1 MTSGIMEQDPIIV
14 GHTQIRWFLERSS
27 EIYPGTATEPVGGTG
42 SKATGLEASRS
53 RGMCSCDTM
62 DKIVREGRPN
72 SAILQQVCLSMPEHD
87 KLVQLD
93 GEMFFPLHNYN
104 FFELIVLPKNNLAHS
119 RGTTQLDEI
128 FQLPPKIKRPNL
140 HIVRYTCQ
148 CKQYQSHR

>member
-1 MTSGIMEQDPIIV
+1 MHTNNKTEDWCPV
-14 GHTQIRWFLERSS
+14 GLLGCCA

-72 SAILQQVCLSMPEHD
+72 SAIFQQVCLSMPEHD

-93 GEMFFPLHNYN
+93 GEMFFPLRKYN
-104 FFELIVLPKNNLAHS
+104 FLNLS
-119 RGTTQLDEI
+119 FYLRTI
-128 FQLPPKIKRPNL
+128 
-140 HIVRYTCQ
+140 
-148 CKQYQSHR
+148 

>member
-1 MTSGIMEQDPIIV
+1 MFRPTLAVKREKKEKTSQRNRGQSSSRQQE
-14 GHTQIRWFLERSS
+14 TQESA

-53 RGMCSCDTM
+53 RGMCTCDTM

-93 GEMFFPLHNYN
+93 GEMFFPLRNYN
-104 FFELIVLPKNNLAHS
+104 FLNLS
-119 RGTTQLDEI
+119 FYLRTI
-128 FQLPPKIKRPNL
+128 
-140 HIVRYTCQ
+140 
-148 CKQYQSHR
+148 